1 MLSASFRKHS
11 SVPAGNCLI
20 KSVVPA
26 HKINIYHDLLGEF
39 ECQNLHE
46 MQNQLQVEREE
57 R

>member
-46 MQNQLQVEREE
+46 MQNQLGVEREE